1 MYDFSLNVQI
11 TIFLKIPLLLQL
23 TNIVSLSFQI
33 KPMIRSMTGFGKTI
47 ATPSGRTVNIEI
59 RTLNSKQLDVNTR
72 IPSHYRDKESEI
84 RGEINRVLERGKID
98 FIITVDSDAD
108 TNDFV
113 LNRSLASKYY
123 SEIKQLADE
132 LGISAGENIISDV
145 LKMPDVL
152 KAGREAP
159 DETEWTQVKNAISE
173 ALALTEAFRI
183 AEGELLGKDMMARI
197 QLILELLIKIEP
209 LESTRISNLRERFQ
223 RNQDEFLEKTT
234 KVDKF
239 DENRFEQEIFWYL
252 EKLDITEEKL
262 RLRKHCDYFI
272 ATLNSSES
280 NGRKL
285 GFITQEIGREINTL
299 GSKAYNAE
307 IQMIV
312 VQMKDELEKIKEQ
325 VSNVL

>member
-1 MYDFSLNVQI
+1 
-11 TIFLKIPLLLQL
+11 
-23 TNIVSLSFQI
+23 
-33 KPMIRSMTGFGKTI
+33 MIRSMTGFGKTSI
-47 ATPSGRTVNIEI
+47 TLGGRTVNIEI

-72 IPSHYRDKESEI
+72 IPMLYRDKESEI
-84 RGEINRVLERGKID
+84 RAEINRVLERGKVD
-98 FIITVDSDAD
+98 FMITADSDAD
-108 TNDFV
+108 ANDFSI
-113 LNRSLASKYY
+113 NRPLAKRYY
-123 SEIKQLADE
+123 SEIKQLAED
-132 LGISAGENIISDV
+132 LGETPGNDILSNI

-159 DETEWTQVKNAISE
+159 DETEWAQIKNAINE
-173 ALALTEAFRI
+173 ALALTETFRA
-183 AEGELLGKDMMARI
+183 AEGELLGKDMIARI
-197 QLILELLIKIEP
+197 NLILELLLKIEP
-209 LESTRISNLRERFQ
+209 LEGARIGNLRDRFQ

-272 ATLNSSES
+272 NTLHSSES

-299 GSKAYNAE
+299 GSKAYDAE

>member
-1 MYDFSLNVQI
+1 
-11 TIFLKIPLLLQL
+11 
-23 TNIVSLSFQI
+23 
-33 KPMIRSMTGFGKTI
+33 MIRSMTGFGKTS
-47 ATPSGRTVNIEI
+47 AAVSGRKVNIEI

-72 IPSHYRDKESEI
+72 IPSIYRDKESEI
-84 RGEINRVLERGKID
+84 RAEINRILERGKID
-98 FIITVDSDAD
+98 FMITVDNDAD
-108 TNDFV
+108 SNEFSI
-113 LNRSLASKYY
+113 NRPLAAKYY
-123 SEIKQLADE
+123 SEIKQFAHE
-132 LGISAGENIISDV
+132 LGENPGESIILEI

-159 DETEWTQVKNAISE
+159 DENEWKQVKTAIVD
-173 ALALTEAFRI
+173 ALALTEEFRV
-183 AEGELLGKDMMARI
+183 AEGELLANDMSARI
-197 QLILELLIKIEP
+197 RLILELLLQVEP
-209 LESTRISNLRERFQ
+209 LESARINNLRDRFQ

-234 KVDKF
+234 KLDKF
-239 DENRFEQEIFWYL
+239 DANRFEQEIFWYL

-272 ATLNSSES
+272 NTLNSSES

-299 GSKAYNAE
+299 GSKAYDAE
-307 IQMIV
+307 MQMIV

>member
-1 MYDFSLNVQI
+1 
-11 TIFLKIPLLLQL
+11 
-23 TNIVSLSFQI
+23 
-33 KPMIRSMTGFGKTI
+33 MIRSMTGFGKAT
-47 ATPSGRTVNIEI
+47 ATPGGRTVNIEI

-72 IPSHYRDKESEI
+72 IPVLYRDKESEI
-84 RGEINRVLERGKID
+84 RTEINRVLERGKID
-98 FIITVDSDAD
+98 FMINVDSDSDA
-108 TNDFV
+108 NDFAI
-113 LNRSLASKYY
+113 NRPLAQKYFN
-123 SEIKQLADE
+123 EITHLADE
-132 LGISAGENIISDV
+132 LGVPAGDDIISNI

-152 KAGREAP
+152 KAGRETP
-159 DETEWTQVKNAISE
+159 DETEWTLVRTAINE
-173 ALALTEAFRI
+173 ALALTEVFRTS
-183 AEGELLGKDMMARI
+183 EGELLGNDMSARI
-197 QLILELLIKIEP
+197 QMILDLLLKIEP
-209 LESTRISNLRERFQ
+209 LEGARITNLRERFQ

-262 RLRKHCDYFI
+262 RLRKHCDFFI
-272 ATLNSSES
+272 DTLRSSDS

>member
-1 MYDFSLNVQI
+1 
-11 TIFLKIPLLLQL
+11 
-23 TNIVSLSFQI
+23 
-33 KPMIRSMTGFGKTI
+33 MTGFGKTT
-47 ATPSGRTVNIEI
+47 ATPGGRTVNIEI

-72 IPSHYRDKESEI
+72 IPSQYRDKESEI
-84 RGEINRVLERGKID
+84 RAEINRVLERGKID
-98 FIITVDSDAD
+98 FMITVDADAD
-108 TNDFV
+108 TNDFAI
-113 LNRSLASKYY
+113 NRPLASKYY
-123 SEIKQLADE
+123 TEIKQMADE
-132 LGISAGENIISDV
+132 LGISAGENIISDI

-152 KAGREAP
+152 KAGRQAP
-159 DETEWTQVKNAISE
+159 DETEWAQVKSAITE
-173 ALALTEAFRI
+173 ALALTEAFRV
-183 AEGELLGKDMMARI
+183 AEGELLGKDMIARI
-197 QLILELLIKIEP
+197 QLILDLLLKVEP
-209 LESTRISNLRERFQ
+209 LEGTRIGNLRERFQ

-272 ATLNSSES
+272 DTLQSPES

>member
-1 MYDFSLNVQI
+1 
-11 TIFLKIPLLLQL
+11 
-23 TNIVSLSFQI
+23 
-33 KPMIRSMTGFGKTI
+33 MTGFGKTT
-47 ATPSGRTVNIEI
+47 ATTEGRTVNIEI

-72 IPSHYRDKESEI
+72 IPAMFRDKEAEI
-84 RGEINRVLERGKID
+84 RAEINRVLERGKID
-98 FIITVDSDAD
+98 FMITIDSESDAS
-108 TNDFV
+108 DFAI
-113 LNRSLASKYY
+113 NRPLARKYY
-123 SEIKQLADE
+123 AEITQLANE
-132 LGISAGENIISDV
+132 LGEPAGDDIISNI

-159 DETEWTQVKNAISE
+159 DENEWATVKAAVIE
-173 ALALTEAFRI
+173 ALALTEAFR
-183 AEGELLGKDMMARI
+183 ASEGELLGKDMSNRI
-197 QLILELLIKIEP
+197 QLILDLLLTIEP
-209 LESTRISNLRERFQ
+209 LEGMRINNLRERFQ

-272 ATLNSSES
+272 NTLRSSDS

-299 GSKAYNAE
+299 GSKAYDAE

>member
-1 MYDFSLNVQI
+1 
-11 TIFLKIPLLLQL
+11 
-23 TNIVSLSFQI
+23 
-33 KPMIRSMTGFGKTI
+33 MIRSMTGFGKT
-47 ATPSGRTVNIEI
+47 TVNPGGRTVNIEI
-59 RTLNSKQLDVNTR
+59 RTLNSKTLDVNTR
-72 IPSHYRDKESEI
+72 IPSQYRDKESEI
-84 RGEINRVLERGKID
+84 RAEINKVLERGKVD
-98 FIITVDSDAD
+98 FMITADCDVDS
-108 TNDFV
+108 NDFTI
-113 LNRSLASKYY
+113 NRSLAQKYY

-132 LGISAGENIISDV
+132 LGETAGNDVISNI

-159 DETEWTQVKNAISE
+159 DETEWAQIKSAIAD

-183 AEGELLGKDMMARI
+183 AEGELLGKDMIARI
-197 QLILELLIKIEP
+197 QLILDLLLKVEP
-209 LESTRISNLRERFQ
+209 LEGMRIGNLRERFQ

-262 RLRKHCDYFI
+262 RLHKHCDYFI
-272 ATLNSSES
+272 NTLNSPES

>member
-1 MYDFSLNVQI
+1 
-11 TIFLKIPLLLQL
+11 
-23 TNIVSLSFQI
+23 
-33 KPMIRSMTGFGKTI
+33 MIRSMTGFGK
-47 ATPSGRTVNIEI
+47 ATANAGGRTISIEI

-72 IPSHYRDKESEI
+72 IPMLFRDKEAEIRSEI
-84 RGEINRVLERGKID
+84 NKVLERGKVD
-98 FIITVDSDAD
+98 FILTVDNDSDTAD
-108 TNDFV
+108 VTV
-113 LNRSLASKYY
+113 NRPLARRIY
-123 SEIKQLADE
+123 SEITELANE
-132 LGISAGENIISDV
+132 LGETTGNDIIATI

-152 KAGREAP
+152 KAGREVP
-159 DETEWTQVKNAISE
+159 DDNEWALIKVAVIE
-173 ALALTEAFRI
+173 ALNQTDHFRTI
-183 AEGELLGKDMMARI
+183 EGELLGKEISSRV
-197 QLILELLIKIEP
+197 QTILDLLLTVEP
-209 LESTRISNLRERFQ
+209 LESSRIGNLRERFQ

-252 EKLDITEEKL
+252 EKLDITEEKQ

-272 ATLNSSES
+272 ETVKSSES

-299 GSKAYNAE
+299 GSKAYDAG

-325 VSNVL
+325 IANVL

>member
-1 MYDFSLNVQI
+1 M
-11 TIFLKIPLLLQL
+11 
-23 TNIVSLSFQI
+23 I
-33 KPMIRSMTGFGKTI
+33 KSMTGFGKTT
-47 ATPSGRTVNIEI
+47 ANPGGRIVNIEI

-72 IPSHYRDKESEI
+72 IPSIYRDKEAEI
-84 RGEINRVLERGKID
+84 RAEINKVLERGKID
-98 FIITVDSDAD
+98 FMITTDNDSD
-108 TNDFV
+108 TNDFAIN
-113 LNRSLASKYY
+113 LPLARKYY
-123 SEIKQLADE
+123 AEIKQLADE
-132 LGISAGENIISDV
+132 LGETAGNDIISTI
-145 LKMPDVL
+145 LKIPDVL
-152 KAGREAP
+152 KPGREVP
-159 DETEWTQVKNAISE
+159 DESEWSLVKTAITE
-173 ALALTEAFRI
+173 ALALTESFRI
-183 AEGELLGKDMMARI
+183 AEGELLGKDMSARI
-197 QLILELLIKIEP
+197 QLIRNLLVTVEP
-209 LESTRISNLRERFQ
+209 LESARIGNLRERFQ

-262 RLRKHCDYFI
+262 RLRKHCDYFTD
-272 ATLNSSES
+272 TLHSNDS

-299 GSKAYNAE
+299 GSKAYDAG

>member
-1 MYDFSLNVQI
+1 L
-11 TIFLKIPLLLQL
+11 
-23 TNIVSLSFQI
+23 
-33 KPMIRSMTGFGKTI
+33 
-47 ATPSGRTVNIEI
+47 
-59 RTLNSKQLDVNTR
+59 
-72 IPSHYRDKESEI
+72 YRDKESEI
-84 RGEINRVLERGKID
+84 RAEISKVLERGKID
-98 FIITVDSDAD
+98 FMITVDSDAE
-108 TNDFV
+108 TSDFAI
-113 LNRSLASKYY
+113 NRPLARKYY
-123 SEIKQLADE
+123 SEIKQLAED
-132 LGISAGENIISDV
+132 LGETAGDTILSDI

-152 KAGREAP
+152 KAGHEAP
-159 DETEWTQVKNAISE
+159 DESEWALIKAAVID
-173 ALALTEAFRI
+173 ALALTDAFRS
-183 AEGELLGKDMMARI
+183 AEGELLGKDMTARI
-197 QLILELLIKIEP
+197 QLILDLLLKIEP
-209 LESTRISNLRERFQ
+209 LEKARITNLRDRFQ

-262 RLRKHCDYFI
+262 RLRKHCDYFTE
-272 ATLNSSES
+272 TLRSSDS

-299 GSKAYNAE
+299 GSKAYDAE

>member
-1 MYDFSLNVQI
+1 
-11 TIFLKIPLLLQL
+11 
-23 TNIVSLSFQI
+23 
-33 KPMIRSMTGFGKTI
+33 MTGFGKTI

>member
-1 MYDFSLNVQI
+1 
-11 TIFLKIPLLLQL
+11 
-23 TNIVSLSFQI
+23 
-33 KPMIRSMTGFGKTI
+33 MTGFGKTT
-47 ATPSGRTVNIEI
+47 ASPGGRTVNIEI
-59 RTLNSKQLDVNTR
+59 RTLNSKLLDVNTR
-72 IPSHYRDKESEI
+72 IPSLYRDKESEI
-84 RGEINRVLERGKID
+84 RAEINRVLERGKVD
-98 FIITVDSDAD
+98 FMITVDSDAD
-108 TNDFV
+108 VNEFAI
-113 LNRSLASKYY
+113 NRPLAKKYF
-123 SEIKQLADE
+123 SEITQLAKE
-132 LGISAGENIISDV
+132 LGLTVENNVISDI

-152 KAGREAP
+152 KAGRETP
-159 DETEWTQVKNAISE
+159 DETEWAQVKTAITE

-183 AEGELLGKDMMARI
+183 AEGELLGKDMIGRI
-197 QLILELLIKIEP
+197 KLILDLLLKVEP
-209 LESTRISNLRERFQ
+209 LEGARIGNLRDRFQ

-272 ATLNSSES
+272 NTLNSSES

-299 GSKAYNAE
+299 GSKAYDAE

>member
-1 MYDFSLNVQI
+1 
-11 TIFLKIPLLLQL
+11 
-23 TNIVSLSFQI
+23 
-33 KPMIRSMTGFGKTI
+33 MTGFGKTT
-47 ATPSGRTVNIEI
+47 ANPGGRTVNIEI

-72 IPSHYRDKESEI
+72 IPSLYRDKESEI
-84 RGEINRVLERGKID
+84 RADINRILERGKID
-98 FIITVDSDAD
+98 FMITVDSDSDA
-108 TNDFV
+108 NDFAI
-113 LNRSLASKYY
+113 NRPLAQRYY
-123 SEIKQLADE
+123 SEIKQLAED
-132 LGISAGENIISDV
+132 LGETPGDDIISNI

-152 KAGREAP
+152 KAGRETP
-159 DETEWTQVKNAISE
+159 DETEWAQVKAAIAE
-173 ALALTEAFRI
+173 ALELTEAFRT
-183 AEGELLGKDMMARI
+183 AEGELLGNDMIARI
-197 QLILELLIKIEP
+197 QLILDLLLKIEP
-209 LESTRISNLRERFQ
+209 LESTRIGNLRDRFQ

-234 KVDKF
+234 KIDKF

-252 EKLDITEEKL
+252 EKLDITEEKV

-272 ATLNSSES
+272 DTLHSPES

>member
-1 MYDFSLNVQI
+1 
-11 TIFLKIPLLLQL
+11 
-23 TNIVSLSFQI
+23 
-33 KPMIRSMTGFGKTI
+33 MTGFGKTT
-47 ATPSGRTVNIEI
+47 ANSGGRTVNIEI

-72 IPSHYRDKESEI
+72 IPALYRDKESEI
-84 RGEINRVLERGKID
+84 RAEISKVLERGKID
-98 FIITVDSDAD
+98 FMITVDSDAE
-108 TNDFV
+108 TSDFAI
-113 LNRSLASKYY
+113 NRPLARKYY
-123 SEIKQLADE
+123 SEIKQLAED
-132 LGISAGENIISDV
+132 LGETAGDTILSDI

-159 DETEWTQVKNAISE
+159 DESEWALIKTAVID
-173 ALALTEAFRI
+173 ALALTDAFRS
-183 AEGELLGKDMMARI
+183 AEGELLGKDMTARI
-197 QLILELLIKIEP
+197 KLILDLLLKIEP
-209 LESTRISNLRERFQ
+209 LEKARITNLRDRFQ

-262 RLRKHCDYFI
+262 RLRKHCDYFTE
-272 ATLNSSES
+272 TLRSSDS

-299 GSKAYNAE
+299 GSKAYDAE
-307 IQMIV
+307 MQMIV

>member
-1 MYDFSLNVQI
+1 
-11 TIFLKIPLLLQL
+11 
-23 TNIVSLSFQI
+23 
-33 KPMIRSMTGFGKTI
+33 MIRSMTGFGKTS
-47 ATPSGRTVNIEI
+47 ANAGGRIVNIEI

-72 IPSHYRDKESEI
+72 IPAIYRDKEAEI
-84 RGEINRVLERGKID
+84 RTEISRILERGKVD
-98 FIITVDSDAD
+98 FMITIDSDSD
-108 TNDFV
+108 TNEV
-113 LNRSLASKYY
+113 SINRSLARRYY
-123 SEIKQLADE
+123 AEITQLADE
-132 LGISAGENIISDV
+132 LGETAGNDILATI
-145 LKMPDVL
+145 LKMPDIM
-152 KAGREAP
+152 KTGRETP
-159 DETEWTQVKNAISE
+159 DENEWILIKNAINE
-173 ALALTEAFRI
+173 ALSLTETFRI
-183 AEGELLGKDMMARI
+183 AEGELLGNDMIARI
-197 QLILELLIKIEP
+197 QLILELLLKVEP
-209 LESTRISNLRERFQ
+209 LESSRINNLRERFQ

-272 ATLNSSES
+272 NTLNSNES

-285 GFITQEIGREINTL
+285 GFITQEIGREVNTL

>member
-1 MYDFSLNVQI
+1 
-11 TIFLKIPLLLQL
+11 
-23 TNIVSLSFQI
+23 
-33 KPMIRSMTGFGKTI
+33 MIRSMTGFGKTT
-47 ATPSGRTVNIEI
+47 ACPGGRTVNIEI

-72 IPSHYRDKESEI
+72 IPSIYRDKESEI
-84 RGEINRVLERGKID
+84 RAEINRVLERGKID
-98 FIITVDSDAD
+98 FNITIDSDSDA
-108 TNDFV
+108 ND
-113 LNRSLASKYY
+113 LAINRPLAQKYY
-123 SEIKQLADE
+123 SEIKLLAEE
-132 LGISAGENIISDV
+132 LGVDAGNDIISNI
-145 LKMPDVL
+145 LKMPDIL

-159 DETEWTQVKNAISE
+159 DETEWTQVKAAISD
-173 ALALTEAFRI
+173 ALALTEDFRV
-183 AEGELLGKDMMARI
+183 AEGELLGKDMIARI
-197 QLILELLIKIEP
+197 QLILDLLLQVEP
-209 LESTRISNLRERFQ
+209 LEGTRIGNLRDRFQ

-234 KVDKF
+234 KIDKF

-272 ATLNSSES
+272 DTLRSAES